1 MKTRKHSKKPKMH
14 IINGYKV
21 LFVPHEKDLLHIEC
35 VIRTGFCTETKENSG
50 INHLL
55 EHILVEGWK
64 KCKTTCNSFWDNK
77 GYYVNASTDKTTMN
91 YYIKGLN
98 TQWKDMTEYIA
109 TIMHHP
115 LLTDSHLKKEKQAVI
130 DELLTYSNTPDHKL
144 INVFN
149 SLFYKVDGL
158 KYADDWKLQI
168 ANLKKINLKHVYEV
182 FDKYYTSQ
190 NIMFVVMGDYNES
203 QIKLEL
209 QKHLTGPKQ
218 GTLYPVDC
226 YTLKHEIVFV
236 KQNIENTKVH
246 IGFPYS
252 KNYNYVHINSCVRL
266 LHILF
271 FNEFRTKKSLLYDI
285 EVYEELNACGTTVFI
300 EFDVQTSHAK
310 TVIELLFKYI
320 RYLQKTPIKDIDG
333 FKNQEIYNYMTNKKT
348 MMTYYTSLIYS
359 NAPLYTL
366 EDIIRII
373 RSINPAEIMKLMNE
387 LFNIDHA
394 LCVYQSKKDLHLTF
408 DKL

>member
-1 MKTRKHSKKPKMH
+1 
-14 IINGYKV
+14 
-21 LFVPHEKDLLHIEC
+21 
-35 VIRTGFCTETKENSG
+35 
-50 INHLL
+50 
-55 EHILVEGWK
+55 
-64 KCKTTCNSFWDNK
+64 
-77 GYYVNASTDKTTMN
+77 MN

-98 TQWKDMTEYIA
+98 SQWKDMTEYIA

-149 SLFYKVDGL
+149 SMFYKVDGL

-168 ANLKKINLKHVYEV
+168 ANLKKIKLKDVYEV

-190 NIMFVVMGDYNES
+190 NVMFVVMGDYNES

-209 QKHLTGPKQ
+209 QKHLTTPKH
-218 GTLYPVDC
+218 GNVYPVDC
-226 YTLKHEIVFV
+226 YTLKHEFVFV

-246 IGFPYS
+246 IGFPYL

-271 FNEFRTKKSLLYDI
+271 FNEFRTTKSLLYDI
-285 EVYEELNACGTTVFI
+285 EVYEELNACGTTLFI

-310 TVIELLFKYI
+310 TVIDLLLKYI
-320 RYLQKTPIKDIDG
+320 RYLQKTPIKDIGG

-348 MMTYYTSLIYS
+348 MMAYYTSLIYS

-366 EDIIRII
+366 DDVIQII
-373 RSINPAEIMKLMNE
+373 RSITPAEITHLMNE

-394 LCVYQSKKDLHLTF
+394 LCVYQCKKDLHLTW
-408 DKL
+408 